1 MVHNHQNLQIG
12 ALSGRV
18 AKITTKNGVFGRKG
32 LPLRG
37 AYCEEKVSKTSPL
50 RTVLVCSAA
59 ELVRAGEVKTNTR
72 HSRHMSCGSWVVL
85 VMHCSRDQENF
96 AANWKIMFA

>member
-1 MVHNHQNLQIG
+1 MVHNLQDLQIG

-18 AKITTKNGVFGRKG
+18 AKITTKSGVSGRKG
-32 LPLRG
+32 FRG

-59 ELVRAGEVKTNTR
+59 ELVRAGEVKTNIL
-72 HSRHMSCGSWVVL
+72 HSRHMSCGSWVAL
-85 VMHCSRDQENF
+85 VMQCSRNQQNF
-96 AANWKIMFA
+96 ASNGKIMFA

>member
-18 AKITTKNGVFGRKG
+18 AKITTKKGVFGRKG

-37 AYCEEKVSKTSPL
+37 AYCEKKHPKPVRYELWLSARPL
-50 RTVLVCSAA
+50 KWCGP
-59 ELVRAGEVKTNTR
+59 VR
-72 HSRHMSCGSWVVL
+72 
-85 VMHCSRDQENF
+85 
-96 AANWKIMFA
+96 